1 MRPHPRPFSCMT
13 SHLSLH
19 FNAAQVHFT
28 TFWAAVPECALFA
41 NMAIFTLVSFFKA
54 HRDEIQRKF
63 DALRDSCAVR
73 KTHSLFIWTSSH
85 PHQFHQCGNIICDER
100 ERDWWMDGWTDR
112 ERGQGWVLSEEEKC
126 VFVFLRCLWSVFH
139 YYRAQRIS
147 ALLSLLTHTKAVSA
161 RSDSTR
167 AIFSSRSI
175 RPRVY
180 YMRTKMYVF
189 ERNEMQMSNKM
200 IIR

>member
-13 SHLSLH
+13 SHRSLH

-28 TFWAAVPECALFA
+28 TFCAALPECALFA

-73 KTHSLFIWTSSH
+73 NTHSLFIWTSSH

-100 ERDWWMDGWTDR
+100 ERDWWMDGRTDR
-112 ERGQGWVLSEEEKC
+112 QRKRERDECYLRKRSVCWCFC
-126 VFVFLRCLWSVFH
+126 VASGVCFIIIERSASLPYFH
-139 YYRAQRIS
+139 SSPTLKLFQRAPTQPVPY
-147 ALLSLLTHTKAVSA
+147 SLPA
-161 RSDSTR
+161 
-167 AIFSSRSI
+167 
-175 RPRVY
+175 P
-180 YMRTKMYVF
+180 
-189 ERNEMQMSNKM
+189 
-200 IIR
+200 